1 MSKMET
7 EIQNMRAVYF
17 NLNQG
22 KRKDGATDKEE
33 LTSANILQLQ
43 RENNQLNFRIK
54 GLIEEASSIH
64 ANQFDNY
71 MERNPFSKKKRADD
85 T

>member
-1 MSKMET
+1 MSKMEA
-7 EIQNMRAVYF
+7 EIQNMRALYF
-17 NLNQG
+17 NLNQSKHKEG
-22 KRKDGATDKEE
+22 VTDKQE
-33 LTSANILQLQ
+33 LTPANIMQLE

-54 GLIEEASSIH
+54 GLIEEVSSMH

-71 MERNPFSKKKRADD
+71 IERNPFSKKKRADD